1 MYKKCNCSG
10 PEQLLK
16 NERGEHILARSKK
29 IVKYKKPLN
38 VNIGLVIFLV
48 IIVYIVFNIFQYVT
62 SESIAAY
69 EVTQGSIAANNTHRG
84 LIIRSESVAYA
95 DRSGYINY
103 YMKSG
108 SRVSVNDVIYSID
121 TKGDISEQIRQASS
135 GDNTLSM
142 DSIKEISSDI
152 DTFTASYQS
161 SNFSAATN
169 FKDNISSTLLQMVN
183 NTALDALGDKVTSA
197 SSNNTFFLMKPK
209 DTGVIAYYIDGYEGI
224 SADDFSAS
232 MMDASS
238 YARTNLNVNEKVS
251 ASDPVYKLI
260 TDEAWNIVIEISE
273 EQAETLSEGSS
284 VKIRFCEDDF
294 TTTAKYSILQDSGR
308 FFLNLKLQTAM
319 VRYINE
325 RFIDI
330 ELVVN
335 EESGLKIPK
344 SAITTKQ
351 FFTVPKEAFTLGG
364 DSEDYGLMISSVTDD
379 GETITF
385 VQPTIYYETEDYY
398 YIDDED
404 VSLGDVV
411 IYNNSSKKY
420 TIGTD
425 VDSLSGV
432 YNINKGYAVFKQIN
446 VMYENEDY
454 VIVEQKTSYGVALYD
469 HIALDGSKLTE
480 NQLVTK

>member
-1 MYKKCNCSG
+1 
-10 PEQLLK
+10 
-16 NERGEHILARSKK
+16 LAREKN

-38 VNIGLVIFLV
+38 VNIGLIIFFV
-48 IIVYIVFNIFQYVT
+48 IIVYIAFNIFQYAT

-69 EVTQGSIAANNTHRG
+69 EVTQGSIAANNTYRG
-84 LIIRSESVAYA
+84 LIIRNESIAYA
-95 DRSGYINY
+95 DRSGYVNY

-121 TKGDISEQIRQASS
+121 TKGDISEEIRQASS

-152 DTFTASYQS
+152 DTFTGSYQS
-161 SNFSAATN
+161 SNFASVTN
-169 FKDNISSTLLQMVN
+169 FKENISSTLLQMVN
-183 NTALDALGDKVTSA
+183 NTALDELGDKVASA
-197 SSNNTFFLMKPK
+197 ASNNTFFMMKPEN
-209 DTGVIAYYIDGYEGI
+209 TGVIAYYTDGYEGI
-224 SADDFSAS
+224 SIDDFSAS

-238 YARTNLNVNEKVS
+238 YTRTNLNLNEKAN

-260 TDEAWNIVIEISE
+260 TDETWNIVIEITE
-273 EQAETLSEGSS
+273 EQADTLADGST

-294 TTTAKYSILQDSGR
+294 VTSARYSILQDSGKY
-308 FFLNLKLQTAM
+308 FLSLKLQTAM

-325 RFIDI
+325 RFIDV

-344 SAITTKQ
+344 SAITTKE
-351 FFTVPKEAFTLGG
+351 FFTVPREAFTQGG
-364 DSEDYGLMISSVTDD
+364 DSGDYGLLIQTTAEA
-379 GETITF
+379 GETISF
-385 VQPTIYYETEDYY
+385 VSPTIYYETDEYY

-404 VSLGDVV
+404 VALGDVV
-411 IYNNSSKKY
+411 LYDNSSKKY
-420 TIGTD
+420 TIGSD
-425 VDSLSGV
+425 RDSLTGV

-469 HIALDGSKLTE
+469 HIALDGSKLKE